1 MEHDRGKNEHW
12 AIIRDASIEV
22 GPTLFYSLLVITV
35 SFIPVFSLQ
44 AQEGRLF
51 KPLAFTKTY
60 SMAAAALL
68 SITLAPILM
77 GYFIRGKM
85 LPEEKNP
92 INRALIWLY
101 HPVIDWVIR
110 WRWQVIIGA
119 VTVVAWA

>member
-1 MEHDRGKNEHW
+1 M
-12 AIIRDASIEV
+12 
-22 GPTLFYSLLVITV
+22 
-35 SFIPVFSLQ
+35 
-44 AQEGRLF
+44 F

-85 LPEEKNP
+85 IPEEKNP
-92 INRALIWLY
+92 INRLLIWLY

-110 WRWQVIIGA
+110 WRWAVISGA
-119 VTVVAWA
+119 VAIVAWVFFPWNALVVNRLPEGPLRTQAAAV